1 MFYIINEIFN
11 VFDPHPVKKLIYSIN
26 LITGMDGNIIRDT
39 KIKTK
44 STMDNNELLMELM
57 NKQLKNVDPKK
68 KLQYSDLARICK
80 YIKTSIFDENQCCIW
95 NGYVTNLNKSC
106 KGTYI
111 NFYFK
116 NKKAALHRLLYI
128 NFISDLSDDEYLKF
142 NCENKGNCCNITHL
156 KKFKYNSPRIK
167 KTDSESK
174 KSNKLKKSSKGIT
187 ITNSSN
193 CDKNILRLTF
203 D

>member
-1 MFYIINEIFN
+1 MI
-11 VFDPHPVKKLIYSIN
+11 
-26 LITGMDGNIIRDT
+26 GNTKGDT
-39 KIKTK
+39 KIRTKT
-44 STMDNNELLMELM
+44 TMDNNELLMELM
-57 NKQLKNVDPKK
+57 NKQLKNIDPKK

-80 YIKTSIFDENQCCIW
+80 YIKTSIFDEDQCCIW

-128 NFISDLSDDEYLKF
+128 NFISDLTDDEYLKF

-156 KKFKYNSPRIK
+156 KKFKYNSPRTK
-167 KTDSESK
+167 KTDSETK
-174 KSNKLKKSSKGIT
+174 RSNRSKKSSKTVT
-187 ITNSSN
+187 IVNSTECN
-193 CDKNILRLTF
+193 KKRLRLSF